1 MKSDSP
7 DARTFTL
14 AIRRSAAAVYAFVS
28 NPQNLPLWATAFCQS
43 VRRLDNG
50 WMIETPMGEMKLRFA
65 PQNAFGIL
73 DHYVS
78 PAPETEIYVP
88 MRVIAQGHTSLV
100 LFTLMRQAGMSEA
113 AFEEDAAV
121 VERDL
126 NHLKKLLEQQ
136 APE

>member
-1 MKSDSP
+1 MKPASP

-14 AIRRSAAAVYAFVS
+14 AIRRPAAAVYAFVS

-50 WMIETPMGEMKLRFA
+50 WVIETPLGEMKLRFA

-73 DHYVS
+73 DHYLNPS
-78 PAPETEIYVP
+78 PETEIYVP
-88 MRVIAQGHTSLV
+88 MRVVTQGHTSQV
-100 LFTLMRQAGMSEA
+100 LFTLMRQAGISDT
-113 AFEEDAAV
+113 AFEEDAAM

-126 NHLKKLLEQQ
+126 NHLKAVLEQQ
-136 APE
+136 APA